1 MALNVDDFLARRR
14 RSLFLNARLSLQM
27 APRIAGLMKKEL
39 KRNRSWEKE
48 QIANYEKLAQNYI
61 I

>member
-14 RSLFLNARLSLQM
+14 RSLFLNARLSIEM
-27 APRIAGLMKKEL
+27 APRVAELMKNEL
-39 KRNRSWEKE
+39 RQSRAWKKE
-48 QIANYEKLAQNYI
+48 QVEKYTNLAGSYI